1 MEFNDTLRKD
11 WDGDANEREKI
22 FMDIRTISSGSGS
35 DLVFMR
41 GYFGGGSPKCLSRT
55 DKGI

>member
-41 GYFGGGSPKCLSRT
+41 GYFGGGSPKC
-55 DKGI
+55 K